1 MTRQPN
7 RPRLGWVVDVQFDF
21 MTPPEQGGRLY
32 VRHLTDPSDIG
43 AERIIPALAETVRW
57 LREHTSSVVFTGDW
71 HTDDDREIDRDH
83 PNFRDTYPAHCM
95 GAGSDPAERPGAAL
109 IEAIAPQDDVVV
121 IDRDASDTA
130 ADRAATHAAA
140 GGTVMIR
147 KREFSVF
154 EGQARTDR
162 FLEGLTRALGTQ
174 PEVIVCGVAT
184 DVCVR
189 MAVEGLLDRGYGVT
203 VVRDAVWGLGI
214 ESDESL
220 FAAWSGR
227 GARIATLAELR
238 QSRHEGRGGHGM
250 SPTRNI
256 DPHLPTNAGGARP

>member
-1 MTRQPN
+1 MTMRTIH
-7 RPRLGWVVDVQFDF
+7 PRLGWVVDVQNDF

-32 VRHLTDPSDIG
+32 VRHLADPADAG
-43 AERIIPALAETVRW
+43 ATQVIPALERAVAW
-57 LREHTSSVVFTGDW
+57 LRATTDAVVFTGDW
-71 HTDDDREIDRDH
+71 HADDDREIDRQH

-95 GAGSDPAERPGAAL
+95 GAGSNMAERRGAEL
-109 IEAIAPQDDVVV
+109 IDAIAPRDAVVV
-121 IDRDASDTA
+121 IDREATGDA

-154 EGQARTDR
+154 EGQKQTDR
-162 FLEGLTRALGTQ
+162 FLERLVQALGSR
-174 PEVIVCGVAT
+174 PEVVVCGVAT

-214 ESDESL
+214 HSDESL
-220 FAAWSGR
+220 FATWSAR
-227 GARIATLAELR
+227 GARIATLAELQR
-238 QSRHEGRGGHGM
+238 QVNHRGHG
-250 SPTRNI
+250 SSGD
-256 DPHLPTNAGGARP
+256 DPRREMPSNLPTNVGGR